1 MIASCVHDPLP
12 WHDTRAVRHRLPAW
26 QRGMGE
32 VYVERSTSN
41 NRGSHTSF
49 KREKISGLLV
59 LFLWNGL
66 ATIHDVGSKR

>member
-1 MIASCVHDPLP
+1 
-12 WHDTRAVRHRLPAW
+12 
-26 QRGMGE
+26 MGE

-59 LFLWNGL
+59 PFLWNGL
-66 ATIHDVGSKR
+66 ATIRDVGSKR